1 MSLAGVV
8 VLGSLQGIVVA
19 VIVSLLAVIYQA
31 NHPPVYILGRKPGTN
46 VYRPRSADHPEDETF
61 DGLLILRTEGR
72 IHFANAQR
80 VGDKVWPLIHEAKA
94 RVVLLDC
101 SAIPDIEYTALK
113 MLTEAEVKL
122 RQAGISLWLAGLNPE
137 VLRVLQRSTLW
148 KTLGRERLFFNL
160 EQAAAAYQ
168 ANSARPAR

>member
-1 MSLAGVV
+1 V
-8 VLGSLQGIVVA
+8 
-19 VIVSLLAVIYQA
+19 
-31 NHPPVYILGRKPGTN
+31 
-46 VYRPRSADHPEDETF
+46 
-61 DGLLILRTEGR
+61 RTEGR

-80 VGDKVWPLIHEAKA
+80 VGDKVWPLIHDAKA

-113 MLTEAEVKL
+113 MLTEAEAKL
-122 RQAGISLWLAGLNPE
+122 RQAGITLWLAALNPE
-137 VLRVLQRSTLW
+137 VLRVFQRSTLW

-168 ANSARPAR
+168 ANNARAGPGTTT